1 MTFSTPITIDTD
13 TVPCRRD
20 PERQFPVG
28 HGSAR
33 EAQEHAAKTVCR
45 RGDNGRACPL
55 IDRCLRFALRHAVEG
70 VWGATTAEE
79 RQAIRA
85 RTGVEAIP
93 LYAHF
98 REAS

>member
-1 MTFSTPITIDTD
+1 MTYSHPLPIDHES
-13 TVPCRRD
+13 VPCRKD

-28 HGSAR
+28 SGEAR
-33 EAQEHAAKTVCR
+33 TAQENRAKTVCR
-45 RGDNGRACPL
+45 RGNNGKACPL
-55 IDRCLRFALRHAVEG
+55 IDRCLRFALRHSVEG
-70 VWGATTAEE
+70 VWGGTTEDE
-79 RQAIRA
+79 RQAVRA